1 MQTIYVEEVCEQSEM
16 QALVVD
22 RDMALADAVK
32 EFATN
37 HNLRGI
43 FVTGDAGRLIG
54 VINKQDLL
62 HWVGLQLNQRPLGE
76 PMSLGQ
82 MRRLVNAQKVADLA
96 APGSENAALNLKD
109 TLANALQKMTANNLS
124 DIPVV
129 DDKGRIINDLRLSEI
144 LLFMV
149 NSAG

>member
-1 MQTIYVEEVCEQSEM
+1 MQTIYVAEVCEQSEM

-22 RDMALADAVK
+22 REMSLSDAVK

-37 HNLRGI
+37 HDLRGI
-43 FVTGDAGRLIG
+43 FVTDDKDRLVG

-62 HWVGLQLNQRPLGE
+62 RWVGLQLNQLSQGE
-76 PMSLGQ
+76 PMSIGQ
-82 MRRLVNAQKVADLA
+82 MRRLVNAQKVSDLA
-96 APGSENAALNLKD
+96 APGSESTALYLND
-109 TLANALQKMTANNLS
+109 TLADALQKMTAFNLA

-129 DDKGRIINDLRLSEI
+129 DENGRIINDLRLSEI

-149 NSAG
+149 NRGG

>member
-1 MQTIYVEEVCEQSEM
+1 MQTIYIAEVCEQSEM

-22 RDMALADAVK
+22 REMALADAVK

-37 HNLRGI
+37 HDLRGLFI
-43 FVTGDAGRLIG
+43 TGDEGRLKG

-62 HWVGLQLNQRPLGE
+62 QWVGLQLNQRPGGE
-76 PMSLGQ
+76 PMSVGQ
-82 MRRLVNAQKVADLA
+82 MRRLVAAQKVVDLA
-96 APGSENAALNLKD
+96 AVGSENTAIGLND
-109 TLANALQKMTANNLS
+109 TLADALQKMTTHNLA

-129 DDKGRIINDLRLSEI
+129 DENGRIINDLRLSEI

-149 NSAG
+149 NKVG

>member
-1 MQTIYVEEVCEQSEM
+1 MQTIYVAEVCEQSQM

-22 RDMALADAVK
+22 GKLALVDVVR

-37 HNLRGI
+37 HDLRGI
-43 FVTGDAGRLIG
+43 FITDKNNRIAG

-62 HWVGLQLNQRPLGE
+62 HWVGLQLNQGPPGQ
-76 PMSLGQ
+76 PMPVGQ
-82 MRRLVNAQKVADLA
+82 MRRMLNAQSVADLA
-96 APGSENAALNLKD
+96 APGSQNAAVSLND
-109 TLANALQKMTANNLS
+109 TLADALQILISNNLS

-129 DDKGRIINDLRLSEI
+129 DENGRIINDLRLSEI

-149 NSAG
+149 NK